1 MAGAAAM
8 GVVLLLFPVQRV
20 ISRTLGAMES
30 DEPALVISSGPLLQK
45 LSMGYAPLL
54 ADIYWTRAIQNFG
67 THLANQDTNVSLL
80 APLLNIAVT
89 LDPQLKVAYQF
100 GAIFL
105 AEAQPV
111 GAGRSDQAIAL
122 VQRGVAANPG
132 DWHLEYQ
139 LGCIYYWNKQDYKA
153 AADAFWKTSSMP
165 GAPEW
170 MKAFAAAVE
179 QKGNSPEAS
188 RVMWQEAFRESK
200 DPRLKENAKFQLGR
214 LKIEQDLKN
223 LNSAIGEF
231 EKRAGHPAGSLK
243 DLVSAGILRGVPV
256 DRSGYAYGI
265 CARSLGGGAV
275 ACVDQRSPWAR
286 VPVAQSET
294 NDEVGAGAASRAR
307 SGSEQKSDQK

>member
-1 MAGAAAM
+1 MNRGMRGRMAGAAAV
-8 GVVLLLFPVQRV
+8 GVVLLLFPLQRA

-30 DEPALVISSGPLLQK
+30 GEPQLIVSSGPLLQK
-45 LSMGYAPLL
+45 LSMGYAPLM

-67 THLANQDTNVSLL
+67 THLANQDANVSLL
-80 APLLNIAVT
+80 APLLNITVT

-111 GAGRSDQAIAL
+111 GAGRPDQAIAL
-122 VQRGVAANPG
+122 VKRGIAANPD
-132 DWHLEYQ
+132 DWQLEYQ
-139 LGCIYYWNKQDYKA
+139 LGCIYYWNAQDYRA

-200 DPRLKENAKFQLGR
+200 DPRLKENAQYQLER
-214 LKIEQDLKN
+214 LQLEQDLRN
-223 LNSAIGEF
+223 LDLAIGEF
-231 EKRAGHPAGSLK
+231 EKRAGHAAGSLQ

-256 DRSGYAYGI
+256 DPSGHAYGI
-265 CARSLGGGAV
+265 CAGNGALNGGAK
-275 ACVDQRSPWAR
+275 ACVDPASPWSR
-286 VPVAQSET
+286 VPVDA
-294 NDEVGAGAASRAR
+294 
-307 SGSEQKSDQK
+307 K

>member
-1 MAGAAAM
+1 MRGRMARIGAV
-8 GVVLLLFPVQRV
+8 GVALALFPLQRA

-30 DEPALVISSGPLLQK
+30 REPHLIVSSGPLLQK
-45 LSMGYAPLL
+45 LSMGYAPLM

-80 APLLNIAVT
+80 APLLNITVT

-111 GAGRSDQAIAL
+111 GAGRPDQAIAL
-122 VQRGVAANPG
+122 VKRGIAANPE
-132 DWHLEYQ
+132 DWQLEYQ
-139 LGCIYYWNKQDYKA
+139 LGCIYYWNAQDYRA

-200 DPRLKENAKFQLGR
+200 DPRLKENAQFQLER
-214 LKIEQDLKN
+214 LQLEQDLRN
-223 LNSAIGEF
+223 LDLAIGEF
-231 EKRAGHPAGSLK
+231 EKRAGHAAGSLQ
-243 DLVSAGILRGVPV
+243 DLVSAGILRGVSV
-256 DRSGYAYGI
+256 DPSGHAYGI
-265 CARSLGGGAV
+265 CAGNGALNGGAK
-275 ACVDQRSPWAR
+275 ACVDPASPWAR
-286 VPVAQSET
+286 VPVDA
-294 NDEVGAGAASRAR
+294 
-307 SGSEQKSDQK
+307 K

>member
-1 MAGAAAM
+1 MNRGMRGRMAGAAAV
-8 GVVLLLFPVQRV
+8 GVVLLLFPLQRA
-20 ISRTLGAMES
+20 ISRTLAAMES
-30 DEPALVISSGPLLQK
+30 GEPQLIVSSGPLLQK
-45 LSMGYAPLL
+45 LSMGYAPLM

-67 THLANQDTNVSLL
+67 THLANQDANVSLL
-80 APLLNIAVT
+80 APLLNITVT

-111 GAGRSDQAIAL
+111 GAGRPDQAIAL
-122 VQRGVAANPG
+122 VKRGIAANPD
-132 DWHLEYQ
+132 DWQLEYQ
-139 LGCIYYWNKQDYKA
+139 LGCIYYWNAQDYRA

-200 DPRLKENAKFQLGR
+200 DPRLKENAEYQLGR
-214 LKIEQDLKN
+214 LQLEQDLKN
-223 LNSAIGEF
+223 LDLAMGEF
-231 EKRAGHPAGSLK
+231 EKRTGHAVGSLQ

-256 DRSGYAYGI
+256 DPSGHAYGI
-265 CARSLGGGAV
+265 CAGNGALNGGAK
-275 ACVDQRSPWAR
+275 ACVDPASPWAR
-286 VPVAQSET
+286 VAVDA
-294 NDEVGAGAASRAR
+294 
-307 SGSEQKSDQK
+307 K